1 MAIKGKGKTRSRRA
15 VAPAPRPQI
24 DTRKK
29 PLLMRVTTWI
39 VVGAL
44 VLVSVGW
51 GVWVWWENKQAADL
65 KSKEAAA
72 LTDLSQRVRDQ
83 LPADQQTPQGTSQVI
98 VFPTLPQTLD
108 QLDKGTIS
116 DKKANQQAQAVID
129 AATKAQNGIQK
140 IALGSIIKQEF
151 NVGVTTALTAPGMTS
166 SVLNESQD
174 AMIKGFQL
182 YQGVGHLM
190 QIAADQPQGPKR
202 SAVVEQAKNQ
212 AQIAGELFNRGYNTL
227 VQLESILGLVT
238 PAGLQ
243 PSPPAG

>member
-15 VAPAPRPQI
+15 VSPAPRPQI
-24 DTRKK
+24 VTRKK

-51 GVWVWWENKQAADL
+51 GVWVWWDHKQASEL

-83 LPADQQTPQGTSQVI
+83 LPADQQTPQGTSQII

-129 AATKAQNGIQK
+129 AASKAQTGIQK

-174 AMIKGFQL
+174 QMIKAFQL
-182 YQGVGHLM
+182 YGGVGHLM

-202 SAVVEQAKNQ
+202 SAIVEQAKNQ

-227 VQLESILGLVT
+227 VQIESILGMVQLS
-238 PAGLQ
+238 GLR

>member
-15 VAPAPRPQI
+15 VSPAPRPQI
-24 DTRKK
+24 VTRKK
-29 PLLMRVTTWI
+29 PILMRVTTWI

-51 GVWVWWENKQAADL
+51 GVWVWWDNKQASEL

-72 LTDLSQRVRDQ
+72 LSDLSQRVRDQ

-98 VFPTLPQTLD
+98 IFPTLPQTLD
-108 QLDKGTIS
+108 QLDKGTVS

-129 AATKAQNGIQK
+129 ASTKAQQGIQK
-140 IALGSIIKQEF
+140 IALGSLIKQEF
-151 NVGVTTALTAPGMTS
+151 DVGVTSALRAPGMTS

-174 AMIKGFQL
+174 QLIKAFQL
-182 YQGVGHLM
+182 YGSVGHLM

-202 SAVVEQAKNQ
+202 SAIVEQAKTQ

-227 VQLESILGLVT
+227 VQIESILGLVS
-238 PAGLQ
+238 PSGLQ